1 MKRPDQ
7 SLLFLLAQLAA
18 GLGLVMVSSK
28 GGKYGFVYRSEHDR
42 YRALRRKGYSK
53 KKAAKIANAW
63 HNGSVNHRG
72 GKGRRKRK

>member
-1 MKRPDQ
+1 MKKPDP
-7 SLLFLLAQLAA
+7 SLPLLLAQLAA

-53 KKAAKIANAW
+53 KKSARIANAW
-63 HNGSVNHRG
+63 GSG
-72 GKGRRKRK
+72 GGRRRGKSGKRK